1 MVRSPEQWCDLRR
14 RAHQRQLDPAGGAD
28 YQGGGH
34 GAPQLGDIG
43 PRRLSL
49 GIVWLLAE
57 VSTYAESRMSAFASF
72 MRHAPS
78 VWFHPAGR
86 VRSTRARATQK
97 SDVIVVGLGPSTG
110 VSFSSSREPA
120 GSRVDTPALCA
131 RAIRPDLPPTRM
143 CRPSDETCLVF
154 TVQSPWRCCRY
165 SPRRS
170 ANDHRPPLGL
180 SRVVVVGSRICRN
193 RVTFAIPW
201 PKRWRTW

>member
-1 MVRSPEQWCDLRR
+1 MVRPATASTPAATRSRR
-14 RAHQRQLDPAGGAD
+14 WRGLSGRRSWSAAVGRHRTAQTFPGDRLVAGGSLD
-28 YQGGGH
+28 VRGESNE
-34 GAPQLGDIG
+34 
-43 PRRLSL
+43 RLRL
-49 GIVWLLAE
+49 IH
-57 VSTYAESRMSAFASF
+57 ASHSE
-72 MRHAPS
+72 RL
-78 VWFHPAGR
+78 VHPAGR
-86 VRSTRARATQK
+86 MRSTRARATHK

-120 GSRVDTPALCA
+120 GTRVDTPALCA

-143 CRPSDETCLVF
+143 CLPSDETCLMF
-154 TVQSPWRCCRY
+154 TVQSPWRGCRY

-170 ANDHRPPLGL
+170 ANDHRSPLGL